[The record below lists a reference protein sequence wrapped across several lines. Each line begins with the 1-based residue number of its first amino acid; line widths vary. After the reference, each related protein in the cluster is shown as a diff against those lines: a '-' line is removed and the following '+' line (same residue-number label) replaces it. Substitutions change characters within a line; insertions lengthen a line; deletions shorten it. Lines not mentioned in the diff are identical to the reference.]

1 MSADRPSYSSHWR
14 RDLKRIDSSYDFRF
28 KNGRWQVVRYV
39 DLPGQE
45 QGAVILHWV
54 QNEDGS
60 YRPIDQRVIFHMRR
74 QTFLSRHPGYKDR
87 AARRDAEWTEK
98 ARQDGQRELQDRI
111 DETKHMDK
119 NRVYYY
125 EGCMG

>member
-1 MSADRPSYSSHWR
+1 
-14 RDLKRIDSSYDFRF
+14 
-28 KNGRWQVVRYV
+28 
-39 DLPGQE
+39 
-45 QGAVILHWV
+45 
-54 QNEDGS
+54 
-60 YRPIDQRVIFHMRR
+60 MRR